1 MNRTQSSAARVCSYR
16 TAPAF
21 VLGLLFTLSY
31 ALAAENKPRENWVA
45 TWITANTDS
54 ANSVMQAIAKSTNS
68 VTTFDNQTIREI
80 IHTTIGG
87 SSLRIRLDNIFG
99 SGPVTF
105 NAVYIGAQKEGSAVV
120 TGSNHAVTFG
130 GENVVTLSEGSQAL
144 SDEVP
149 LAVQPQQD
157 LTVSLYVSQPTGP
170 ATKHSSAFQT
180 NYISEA
186 GNFAAAEGAE
196 HFTST
201 TGSWFFLGEVDVLA
215 SQATVGAIVALG
227 DSITDGAS
235 TKPDTNLRWTDV
247 LARRLSANNPKRT
260 FAVLNAGIGGNRI
273 LSSSPCFGE
282 NALARLDRDVFAPA
296 GVRAVILFEGTN
308 DIGQPDTHAP
318 VLSAP
323 CLAKMH
329 ITADDLIAGYQQIIA
344 QVHARHLQIFGAT
357 ILPFQGFNGWTQ
369 EGEATRVAAN
379 QWIRNSRAFDGLI
392 DFDAALADPRDSAK
406 LAAQYDSGDHLHPG
420 PIGHEAM
427 ARAVDL
433 ALFQK

>member
-1 MNRTQSSAARVCSYR
+1 MSRTNSIATRVRSRR
-16 TAPAF
+16 TLPAF
-21 VLGLLFTLSY
+21 VLGLLVTLPY
-31 ALAAENKPRENWVA
+31 ALAAENKPKENWIA

-54 ANSVMQAIAKSTNS
+54 ANSVMQAIARSTNS
-68 VTTFDNQTIREI
+68 VTEFNNQTIREI
-80 IHTTIGG
+80 VHTTIGG
-87 SSLRIRLDNIFG
+87 SSLRIRLDNTFG
-99 SGPVTF
+99 SGPVTLI
-105 NAVYIGAQKEGSAVV
+105 AVYIGAQKEGSAVV

-130 GENVVTLSEGSQAL
+130 GKTSVTLSEGSQAL

-149 LAVQPQQD
+149 LAVKPQQD
-157 LTVSLYVSQPTGP
+157 LSVSLYVSQPTGP

-180 NYISEA
+180 NYISDA
-186 GNFAAAEGAE
+186 GNFAAAEGSE
-196 HFTST
+196 HFTAT

-215 SQATVGAIVALG
+215 IPATVGAIVALG

-247 LARRLSANNPKRT
+247 LARRLAANSPKQS

-282 NALARLDRDVFAPA
+282 NAVARLDRDVFAPA

-308 DIGQPDTHAP
+308 DIGQPDTHATA
-318 VLSAP
+318 LAAP
-323 CLAKMH
+323 CLAKTH
-329 ITADDLIAGYQQIIA
+329 ITADDLIAGYKQIIA
-344 QVHARHLQIFGAT
+344 QVHARHFQIFGAT
-357 ILPFQGFNGWTQ
+357 ILPFRGFNGWT
-369 EGEATRVAAN
+369 EKGEATRVAAN
-379 QWIRNSRAFDGLI
+379 QWITNSHAFDGLI
-392 DFDAALADPRDSAK
+392 DFDAALADPRDPAK

-427 ARAVDL
+427 ARAIDL